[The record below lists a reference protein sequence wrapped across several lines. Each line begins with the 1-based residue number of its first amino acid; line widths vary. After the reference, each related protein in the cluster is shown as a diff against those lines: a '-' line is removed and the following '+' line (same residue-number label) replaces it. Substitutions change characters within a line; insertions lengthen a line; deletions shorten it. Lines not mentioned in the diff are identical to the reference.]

1 MVICRWYKNKLFLSS
16 KCSVVNINNDY
27 HASYVK
33 KLHYTI
39 HTVAAEGN
47 EEKEVVEEE
56 EEEKKDKGGEGEG
69 KGEGEGEGES
79 GSHHGCLHTALQYN
93 RMTITIYECTHYTN
107 CKYCTYLHKIP

>member
-33 KLHYTI
+33 KPHYTI

-47 EEKEVVEEE
+47 EEKEVVEEVE
-56 EEEKKDKGGEGEG
+56 EEEKKIKGEKEKG
-69 KGEGEGEGES
+69 KGKGKEKVDLIMVVYTLRYS
-79 GSHHGCLHTALQYN
+79 
-93 RMTITIYECTHYTN
+93 TIE
-107 CKYCTYLHKIP
+107 